1 MAIKIL
7 LKRKVHEEQ
16 AEALKGLIDRLR
28 SATMGQPGYISGETL
43 TRVDRPGECLVIS
56 NWKTRY
62 DWEQWFD
69 SPQRAEI
76 QQQID
81 DLLGTPTVFEIY
93 EYE

>member
-7 LKRKVHEEQ
+7 LKRKVHGDQ